1 MTTTTAMKSAALKSA
16 AVGPTSDA
24 RLPTGRKAPRHAAMI
39 EPAERART
47 SPGLGAAMKVRASV
61 GPSAAMK
68 VRTPVGPRA
77 TMKARAPVESRA
89 AAVEM
94 VAIDERAAVRH
105 VSVVVE
111 VHPVVAPIGVPV
123 VPSPTESADEADPP
137 TESERNPRADGVE
150 AGVPVP
156 AWVSDQRRTIDRPR

>member
-47 SPGLGAAMKVRASV
+47 SPGLGAAMK
-61 GPSAAMK
+61 
-68 VRTPVGPRA
+68 
-77 TMKARAPVESRA
+77 ARAPVESRA

-111 VHPVVAPIGVPV
+111 VHPPVAPIGVPV
-123 VPSPTESADEADPP
+123 VPSPTESAEEADPP
-137 TESERNPRADGVE
+137 TDSERNARADGIDS
-150 AGVPVP
+150 GVPGP
-156 AWVSDQRRTIDRPR
+156 ARVSD